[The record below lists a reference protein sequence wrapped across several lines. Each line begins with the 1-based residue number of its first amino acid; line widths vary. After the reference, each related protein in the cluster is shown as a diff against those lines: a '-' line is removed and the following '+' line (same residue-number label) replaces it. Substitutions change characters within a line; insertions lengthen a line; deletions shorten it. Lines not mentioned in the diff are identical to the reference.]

1 MSSFIHRQKGSENKE
16 RDNGVPVSTTASTRP
31 TSLSLTAA
39 TNASMAS
46 RYLNIDMISISPS
59 PIDPRPR
66 LFQGGSRIDAAT
78 FTRIEADVTKKLD
91 IITKGDKKVINEDD
105 TDDTDDED
113 EDKDD
118 DEDEDRSLNK
128 EVFNDLHERE
138 MQRLSQIIQA
148 TQPAEDDDA
157 AHLVHIIMN
166 ESNVQLQTS
175 SSIDTSTTTT
185 TTPHPYPPI
194 NQTGTI
200 TDHDRPYADYGH
212 LKRQIIAQECQFDL
226 QQSPTNQQI
235 PPRLNAK
242 SFAITSMT
250 NVSKEIVM
258 NKLKD
263 EFDIKNIQYICIAEE
278 TSELNHQQ
286 HLHIQII
293 FKEKID
299 RRKPFLDEIT
309 KTHCNYQV
317 TNNDCA
323 WNEYIKKGGNFIEF
337 NEFKSTTK
345 RGRKQWPPPSS
356 SSSSSTPLTV
366 VSAAAAATPIA
377 GRLPVV
383 AVPVGQHQ
391 QLVPRTTTTTTTTTT
406 VRAQAEERRK
416 HRIEVY
422 TQAVELA
429 KINIDDAMDLI
440 RREMIDKFVEH
451 SAWLLATFNYVH
463 LRAQRDADRRGDI
476 DKDYIWPDSFPD
488 CTPQLRDAVNRW
500 IRHHFSRA
508 KRAKCLIL
516 IGPTGTG
523 KTSFALSL
531 PGRTNYFQERWNLDL
546 WNNCARYSVY
556 DDIPW
561 DEFDTLKYP
570 NKKNLLTQK
579 CQEINATDKYRETKA
594 IKVQQP
600 AIVLLNPED
609 AGSLLEP
616 PTSRRQEKLAQY
628 WKKRAFIYIMG
639 PDEYFY
645 KRQRSTT
652 TTRRNKDNNTN
663 TVADSQQ
670 VSSNSSSGTS
680 NSSMNANEQRM
691 GQPDEFDR
699 MRAHYQQRH

>member
-1 MSSFIHRQKGSENKE
+1 
-16 RDNGVPVSTTASTRP
+16 
-31 TSLSLTAA
+31 
-39 TNASMAS
+39 
-46 RYLNIDMISISPS
+46 MISISPS

-91 IITKGDKKVINEDD
+91 IIAKGDKKVINEND

-113 EDKDD
+113 EEDDEDD
-118 DEDEDRSLNK
+118 DENRSLDK
-128 EVFNDLHERE
+128 EVFNDLHEQE
-138 MQRLSQIIQA
+138 IQRLSQIIRA
-148 TQPAEDDDA
+148 TQPAEDDDV
-157 AHLVHIIMN
+157 AHLAHIIMN
-166 ESNVQLQTS
+166 DSNAPLQTS

-185 TTPHPYPPI
+185 PATSTPHPYPPI

-212 LKRQIIAQECQFDL
+212 LKRQIIAQECEFDL

-263 EFDIKNIQYICIAEE
+263 EFDIENIQYICIAEE

-293 FKEKID
+293 FKEKIN

-309 KTHCNYQV
+309 NTRCNYQV

-323 WNEYIKKGGNFIEF
+323 WNEYIKKDGNFIEF

-345 RGRKQWPPPSS
+345 RGQKQWPPSS
-356 SSSSSTPLTV
+356 SSSSS
-366 VSAAAAATPIA
+366 SSAAATPIA

-383 AVPVGQHQ
+383 AVPVVQHQ
-391 QLVPRTTTTTTTTTT
+391 PLVPRTTTTT
-406 VRAQAEERRK
+406 VRAQAEDKRR

-429 KINIDDAMDLI
+429 KTNIDDAMDLI
-440 RREMIDKFVEH
+440 RREMIEKFVEH
-451 SAWLLATFNYVH
+451 STWLLAAFNYVH
-463 LRAQRDADRRGDI
+463 LRAQRDADQRGDI

-531 PGRTNYFQERWNLDL
+531 PGRANYFQERWNLDL

-561 DEFDTLKYP
+561 DDFDTLKYP

-579 CQEINATDKYRETKA
+579 CQAIN
-594 IKVQQP
+594 V
-600 AIVLLNPED
+600 
-609 AGSLLEP
+609 
-616 PTSRRQEKLAQY
+616 
-628 WKKRAFIYIMG
+628 
-639 PDEYFY
+639 
-645 KRQRSTT
+645 
-652 TTRRNKDNNTN
+652 TTRFLFFSLFFTLRYLYCL
-663 TVADSQQ
+663 ALI
-670 VSSNSSSGTS
+670 
-680 NSSMNANEQRM
+680 
-691 GQPDEFDR
+691 
-699 MRAHYQQRH
+699 